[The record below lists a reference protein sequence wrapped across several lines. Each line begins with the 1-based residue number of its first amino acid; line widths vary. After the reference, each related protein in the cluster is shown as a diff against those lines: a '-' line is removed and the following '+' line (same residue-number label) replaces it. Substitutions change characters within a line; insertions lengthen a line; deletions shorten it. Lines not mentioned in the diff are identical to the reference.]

1 MMAGRFEQL
10 IRSNQV
16 RVAVAT
22 SMAALGLWA
31 FAPYVT
37 SEVGGEA
44 FVNAPLIRMAS
55 PIAGIVASD
64 LPPPGSAI
72 ATSRTARLVA
82 ARIIDNGP
90 LAGLKGQQAALIS
103 ARDLALRQ
111 IAELDRAS
119 ARAASR
125 SARFGQAASAR
136 LAATTRAAQEALA
149 ACEAEAAEAVLQRDR
164 IEALAEARFATFTQR
179 DRLRA
184 QAAAS
189 ARRCA
194 ALKDQAAALAI
205 ETRAAG
211 SGLYLAG
218 AAMDAPY
225 GDQQRDR
232 LLLRRQ
238 ELESV
243 VADAEARLAELA
255 RQIAAEETRLA
266 RASAFDAQLPAGSVV
281 WSQPAPKGTT
291 VAPGSSLIELA
302 DCNHRY
308 VEVAL
313 PERRM
318 EAILP
323 GSPAKVRL
331 IGSDQ
336 WLSGRVAAIAG
347 AAAQRDGAMVAANP
361 EKDNRAL
368 TVVISLPPPASLTR
382 RCDVGRLAEVRFPRW
397 G

>member
-1 MMAGRFEQL
+1 MAGRFEAI
-10 IRSNQV
+10 IRSN
-16 RVAVAT
+16 RLRLAFAT
-22 SMAALGLWA
+22 GMAALGLWA
-31 FAPYVT
+31 FAPYVA

-44 FVNAPLIRMAS
+44 YVNAPIIRMAS
-55 PIAGIVASD
+55 PIAGIVATE
-64 LPPPGSAI
+64 LPPPGTAI
-72 ATSRTARLVA
+72 ATERTTRLVA
-82 ARIIDNGP
+82 ARVRDTGP
-90 LAGLKGQQAALIS
+90 LAALKGQQAALIA
-103 ARDLALRQ
+103 ARDLARRQ
-111 IAELDRAS
+111 IAEIEVAS
-119 ARAASR
+119 LRLASR

-136 LAATTRAAQEALA
+136 LAATTRAAEEALA
-149 ACEAEAAEAVLQRDR
+149 GCEAEAAEAILQRDR
-164 IEALAEARFATFTQR
+164 IETLAAQRFATFTQR

-194 ALKDQAAALAI
+194 MLKDQASALAI

-238 ELESV
+238 ELEGIA
-243 VADAEARLAELA
+243 ADAEARLAELA
-255 RQIAAEETRLA
+255 AQIRAEEERLA
-266 RASAFDAQLPAGSVV
+266 RASAFDAVLPAGTVV

-302 DCNHRY
+302 DCRRRY
-308 VEVAL
+308 VEVTL

-318 EAILP
+318 EAVLP
-323 GSPAKVRL
+323 GERVQVRL
-331 IGSDQ
+331 IGSDT
-336 WLSGRVAAIAG
+336 WVEGKVASAVG
-347 AAAQRDGAMVAANP
+347 AAARRDGAMLAANP
-361 EKDNRAL
+361 DKDARAL
-368 TVVISLPPPASLTR
+368 SVLVALPPPESLAR

-397 G
+397 

>member
-1 MMAGRFEQL
+1 MAGRFEQL

-44 FVNAPLIRMAS
+44 FVNAPIIRMAS
-55 PIAGIVASD
+55 PIPGIVATD

-72 ATSRTARLVA
+72 TTSRTARLVT
-82 ARIIDNGP
+82 ARIIDTGP
-90 LAGLKGQQAALIS
+90 LAALKGQQAALIS

-111 IAELDRAS
+111 IAELNSAS
-119 ARAASR
+119 ARAAGR

-136 LAATTRAAQEALA
+136 LAATTHAAHEALA

-164 IEALAEARFATFTQR
+164 IEALAAQRFATFTQR

-184 QAAAS
+184 QALAS

-194 ALKDQAAALAI
+194 ALKDQAMALTI

-211 SGLYLAG
+211 HGLYLAG

-243 VADAEARLAELA
+243 VADAEARLAELT
-255 RQIAAEETRLA
+255 RQIAAEEERLA
-266 RASAFDAQLPAGSVV
+266 RASAFEARLPAGTVV
-281 WSQPAPKGTT
+281 WSQPAPRGTT
-291 VAPGSSLIELA
+291 VAPGASLIELA
-302 DCNHRY
+302 DCNRRY

-336 WLSGRVAAIAG
+336 WLEGRVAAIAG
-347 AAAQRDGAMVAANP
+347 AAARRDGAMLAANP
-361 EKDNRAL
+361 DKEARAL
-368 TVVISLPPPASLTR
+368 TVAINLPPPTSLAR

-397 G
+397 N

>member
-1 MMAGRFEQL
+1 MAGRFETL

-44 FVNAPLIRMAS
+44 FVNAPIIRMAA

-72 ATSRTARLVA
+72 AATRTARLVA
-82 ARIIDNGP
+82 ARVLDTGP
-90 LAGLKGQQAALIS
+90 LAGLKGSQAALIS
-103 ARDLALRQ
+103 ARALALRQ
-111 IAELDRAS
+111 IAELTAAG

-125 SARFGQAASAR
+125 SARFGVAASAR
-136 LAATTRAAQEALA
+136 LAATTRAANEALA

-164 IEALAEARFATFTQR
+164 IENLAEQRFATFTQR

-194 ALKDQAAALAI
+194 GLKDQAMALAI

-211 SGLYLAG
+211 HGLYLAG

-243 VADAEARLAELA
+243 VADADARLAELA
-255 RQIAAEETRLA
+255 LQINAEEQRLA
-266 RASAFDAQLPAGSVV
+266 RASAFDAVLPAGTVV

-291 VAPGSSLIELA
+291 VAPGASLIELA
-302 DCNHRY
+302 DCNRRY

-323 GSPAKVRL
+323 GSRARVRL
-331 IGSDQ
+331 IGSDV
-336 WLSGRVAAIAG
+336 WLDGTVASIVG
-347 AAAQRDGAMVAANP
+347 AAARRDGAMLAANP
-361 EKDNRAL
+361 DKEARSL
-368 TVVISLPPPASLTR
+368 TVQIGLPPPATLAR

-397 G
+397 P

>member
-1 MMAGRFEQL
+1 MAGRFETL

-44 FVNAPLIRMAS
+44 FVNAPIIRMAS

-64 LPPPGSAI
+64 LPPPGSPI
-72 ATSRTARLVA
+72 TTTQTARLVA
-82 ARIIDNGP
+82 ARLIDTGP

-111 IAELDRAS
+111 IAELNRAS
-119 ARAASR
+119 ARAVSR
-125 SARFGQAASAR
+125 SARFGAAASAR

-164 IEALAEARFATFTQR
+164 IEALAIQRFATFTQR

-184 QAAAS
+184 QALAS

-255 RQIAAEETRLA
+255 RQIAAEEERLA
-266 RASAFDAQLPAGSVV
+266 RASAFDARLPAGTVV

-291 VAPGSSLIELA
+291 VAPGSNLLELA
-302 DCNHRY
+302 DCNRRY

-331 IGSDQ
+331 IGSDE
-336 WLSGRVAAIAG
+336 WLDGRVSSIAG
-347 AAAQRDGAMVAANP
+347 AAAQRDGAMLAANP
-361 EKDNRAL
+361 DKEARAL
-368 TVVISLPPPASLTR
+368 SVQISLPPPASLAR

-397 G
+397 N

>member
-1 MMAGRFEQL
+1 MAGRFETL

-44 FVNAPLIRMAS
+44 FVNAPIIRMAS

-72 ATSRTARLVA
+72 TTTQTARLVA
-82 ARIIDNGP
+82 ARLIDTGP

-111 IAELDRAS
+111 IEELNGAS

-164 IEALAEARFATFTQR
+164 IEALATQRFATFTQR

-184 QAAAS
+184 QALAS

-243 VADAEARLAELA
+243 VADAQARLAELA
-255 RQIAAEETRLA
+255 RQIAAEEVRLA
-266 RASAFDAQLPAGSVV
+266 RASAFDARLPAGTVV

-291 VAPGSSLIELA
+291 VAPGSNLLELA
-302 DCNHRY
+302 DCNRRY

-331 IGSDQ
+331 IGSDE
-336 WLSGRVAAIAG
+336 WLAGRVASIAG
-347 AAAQRDGAMVAANP
+347 AAAQRDGAMLAANP
-361 EKDNRAL
+361 DKEARAL
-368 TVVISLPPPASLTR
+368 SVQISLPPPASLAR

-397 G
+397 N

>member
-1 MMAGRFEQL
+1 MAGRFEQL

-22 SMAALGLWA
+22 TMAALGLWA

-72 ATSRTARLVA
+72 AASRTARLVT
-82 ARIIDNGP
+82 ARIVDTGP
-90 LAGLKGQQAALIS
+90 LAQLKGQQAALIS

-111 IAELDRAS
+111 IDELNRAS
-119 ARAASR
+119 ARATSR

-243 VADAEARLAELA
+243 VADAQARLAELA
-255 RQIAAEETRLA
+255 AQIAAEQDRLA
-266 RASAFDAQLPAGSVV
+266 RASAFDAQLPAGTVV
-281 WSQPAPKGTT
+281 WSQPAPRGTT
-291 VAPGSSLIELA
+291 VAPGAGLIELA
-302 DCNHRY
+302 DCNRRY

-331 IGSDQ
+331 IGSEQ
-336 WLSGRVAAIAG
+336 WLTGRVAAVAG
-347 AAAQRDGAMVAANP
+347 AAVHRDGAMLAANP
-361 EKDNRAL
+361 DKEARAL
-368 TVVISLPPPASLTR
+368 TVAIALPPPASLAR

-397 G
+397 N

>member
-1 MMAGRFEQL
+1 MAGRFETL

-37 SEVGGEA
+37 TEVGGEA
-44 FVNAPLIRMAS
+44 FVNAPIIRMAS
-55 PIAGIVASD
+55 PIPGIVATD

-72 ATSRTARLVA
+72 TTSRTARLVT
-82 ARIIDNGP
+82 ARLIDTGP
-90 LAGLKGQQAALIS
+90 LAALKGQQAALIS
-103 ARDLALRQ
+103 VRDLALRQ
-111 IAELDRAS
+111 IAELTSAS

-136 LAATTRAAQEALA
+136 LAATTRAAHEALA

-164 IEALAEARFATFTQR
+164 IEALAAQRFATFTQR

-184 QAAAS
+184 QALAS

-194 ALKDQAAALAI
+194 ALKDQAMALAI

-211 SGLYLAG
+211 HGLYLAG

-255 RQIAAEETRLA
+255 RQIAAEEERLA
-266 RASAFDAQLPAGSVV
+266 RASAFDARLPAGTVV
-281 WSQPAPKGTT
+281 WSQPAPRGTT
-291 VAPGSSLIELA
+291 VAPGSNLLELA
-302 DCNHRY
+302 DCNRRY

-331 IGSDQ
+331 IGSDE
-336 WLSGRVAAIAG
+336 WLAGRVASIAE
-347 AAAQRDGAMVAANP
+347 AAAQRDGAMLAANP
-361 EKDNRAL
+361 DKEARAL
-368 TVVISLPPPASLTR
+368 SVQISLPPPASLAR

-397 G
+397 K

>member
-1 MMAGRFEQL
+1 MAGRFETL

-44 FVNAPLIRMAS
+44 FVNAPIIRMAS

-72 ATSRTARLVA
+72 TTTQTARLVA
-82 ARIIDNGP
+82 ARLIDTGP

-111 IAELDRAS
+111 IAELNGAS

-164 IEALAEARFATFTQR
+164 IEALATQRFATFTQR

-184 QAAAS
+184 QALAS

-255 RQIAAEETRLA
+255 RQIAAEEERLA
-266 RASAFDAQLPAGSVV
+266 RASAFDARLPAGTVV
-281 WSQPAPKGTT
+281 WSQPAPRGTT
-291 VAPGSSLIELA
+291 VAPGSNLLELA
-302 DCNHRY
+302 DCNRRY

-331 IGSDQ
+331 IGSDE
-336 WLSGRVAAIAG
+336 WLAGRVASIAG
-347 AAAQRDGAMVAANP
+347 AAAQRDGAMLAANP
-361 EKDNRAL
+361 DKEARAL
-368 TVVISLPPPASLTR
+368 SVQISLPPPASLAR

-397 G
+397 K

>member
-1 MMAGRFEQL
+1 MAGRFEQL

-22 SMAALGLWA
+22 TMAALGLWA

-64 LPPPGSAI
+64 LPPAGTAI
-72 ATSRTARLVA
+72 TTSRTARLVA
-82 ARIIDNGP
+82 ARILDTGP

-111 IAELDRAS
+111 IDELSAAS
-119 ARAASR
+119 ARAISR
-125 SARFGQAASAR
+125 STRFGQAASAR
-136 LAATTRAAQEALA
+136 LAATTHAAQEALA
-149 ACEAEAAEAVLQRDR
+149 GCEAEAAEAVLQRDR
-164 IEALAEARFATFTQR
+164 IEALAEQRFATFTQR

-184 QAAAS
+184 QALAS

-194 ALKDQAAALAI
+194 MLRDQASALAI

-211 SGLYLAG
+211 SGRYLAG

-243 VADAEARLAELA
+243 VADANARLAELA
-255 RQIAAEETRLA
+255 SQISAEEIRLA
-266 RASAFDAQLPAGSVV
+266 RASAFDAVLPAGTVV

-291 VAPGSSLIELA
+291 VAPGGSLMDLV
-302 DCNHRY
+302 DCNRRY

-323 GSPAKVRL
+323 GTPAKVRL
-331 IGSDQ
+331 IGSDT
-336 WLSGRVAAIAG
+336 WLDGRVASIVG
-347 AAAQRDGAMVAANP
+347 AAARRDGAMLAANP
-361 EKDNRAL
+361 DKEARAL
-368 TVVISLPPPASLTR
+368 SVQISLPPPATLAR

>member
-1 MMAGRFEQL
+1 MAGRFEQL

-44 FVNAPLIRMAS
+44 FVNAPIIRMAA

-72 ATSRTARLVA
+72 AATRTARLVA
-82 ARIIDNGP
+82 ARVLDTGP
-90 LAGLKGQQAALIS
+90 LAGLKGSQAALIS
-103 ARDLALRQ
+103 ARALALRQ
-111 IAELDRAS
+111 IAELTAAG

-125 SARFGQAASAR
+125 SARFGVAASAR
-136 LAATTRAAQEALA
+136 LAATTRAANEALA

-164 IEALAEARFATFTQR
+164 IENLAEQRFATFTQR

-184 QAAAS
+184 QALAS

-194 ALKDQAAALAI
+194 GLKDQAMALAI

-211 SGLYLAG
+211 HGLYLAG

-243 VADAEARLAELA
+243 VADADARLAELA
-255 RQIAAEETRLA
+255 LQINAEEQRLA
-266 RASAFDAQLPAGSVV
+266 RASAFDAVLPAGTVV

-291 VAPGSSLIELA
+291 VAPGASLIELA

-323 GSPAKVRL
+323 GSRARVRL
-331 IGSDQ
+331 IGSDV
-336 WLSGRVAAIAG
+336 WLDGTVASILG
-347 AAAQRDGAMVAANP
+347 AAARRDGAMLAANP
-361 EKDNRAL
+361 DKEARSL
-368 TVVISLPPPASLTR
+368 TVQIGLPPPATLAR

-397 G
+397 P

>member
-1 MMAGRFEQL
+1 
-10 IRSNQV
+10 
-16 RVAVAT
+16 
-22 SMAALGLWA
+22 
-31 FAPYVT
+31 
-37 SEVGGEA
+37 VGGEA

-90 LAGLKGQQAALIS
+90 LAGLKGSQAALIS

-119 ARAASR
+119 AQAAGR

-255 RQIAAEETRLA
+255 RQIVAEEERLA
-266 RASAFDAQLPAGSVV
+266 RTSAFDARLPAGTVV

-302 DCNHRY
+302 DCNRRY

-347 AAAQRDGAMVAANP
+347 AAAHPDGAMVAANP

-368 TVVISLPPPASLTR
+368 TVVISLPPPATLAR

>member
-1 MMAGRFEQL
+1 MAGSFDKL
-10 IRSNQV
+10 VRSN
-16 RVAVAT
+16 RLRLALAT
-22 SMAALGLWA
+22 GMAALGLWA

-44 FVNAPLIRMAS
+44 YVNAPLIRMAS
-55 PIAGIVASD
+55 PIAGIVTAD
-64 LPPPGSAI
+64 LPPPGSTI
-72 ATSRTARLVA
+72 PATRTARLVT
-82 ARIIDNGP
+82 ARSIDAGP
-90 LAGLKGQQAALIS
+90 LAALKGQQAALIA
-103 ARDLALRQ
+103 ARDLARRQ
-111 IAELDRAS
+111 IAELAAAD
-119 ARAASR
+119 ARLARR
-125 SARFGQAASAR
+125 SARFGAAASAR
-136 LAATTRAAQEALA
+136 LAATTDAAEEAHA

-164 IEALAEARFATFTQR
+164 IEALAAQRFATFTQR

-184 QAAAS
+184 QAVAT

-194 ALKDQAAALAI
+194 MLKDQANALAI

-243 VADAEARLAELA
+243 AADAEARLALLA
-255 RQIAAEETRLA
+255 AQISAEQERLA
-266 RASAFDAQLPAGSVV
+266 RASAFDAELPASTVV
-281 WSQPAPKGTT
+281 WSQPAPRGTT
-291 VAPGSSLIELA
+291 VAPGATLIELA
-302 DCNHRY
+302 DCRRRY

-318 EAILP
+318 EAVLP
-323 GSPAKVRL
+323 GERVKVRL
-331 IGSDQ
+331 IGSDD
-336 WLSGRVAAIAG
+336 WLDGRVASAAG
-347 AAAQRDGAMVAANP
+347 AAGRRDGAMLAANP
-361 EKDNRAL
+361 DKDKRAL
-368 TVVISLPPPASLTR
+368 SVLVALPPPASLAR

-397 G
+397 